1 MHHAHADKIPGPR
14 KLHRIFNL
22 IGTVKIVVG
31 DEVVIGRSMIEPKNT
46 FKLSPE
52 SFFTTSRVLCIGK
65 SFKFLS
71 PLCSEVGTLNRKINH
86 WLR

>member
-1 MHHAHADKIPGPR
+1 MRHAHADKIPGPR

-31 DEVVIGRSMIEPKNT
+31 DEVVIGRSMIESKNT

-52 SFFTTSRVLCIGK
+52 SFFYYLPCTVHRKKLQISIPTMLGSRN
-65 SFKFLS
+65 S
-71 PLCSEVGTLNRKINH
+71 
-86 WLR
+86 